1 MVRSHKITPWLALP
15 PLAYLFVFFIVP
27 TAIVASYSFHERDFH
42 GQVTERLSMD
52 GWRQACDAIT
62 LRIIARSIGVAF
74 LVTAICLVLSYPS
87 AMALAR
93 MPAAWRQAAVAC
105 ITFPLVTSLLLRI
118 YGWMNL
124 LPLPWRGQLVSVAAV
139 MAINY
144 LPFML
149 LPLLR
154 AWERVDVVLEQAAAD
169 LGATPWQTFWRV
181 IWPVTRPGM
190 WAGCALVFIPVSGEY
205 LVPHFVGEGKV
216 IVIGTLIVQ
225 QFMERRNWPYAAACA
240 MWLMGIV
247 LVPMAISIVNRDI
260 RKESLA

>member
-1 MVRSHKITPWLALP
+1 
-15 PLAYLFVFFIVP
+15 VFFVAP
-27 TAIVASYSFHERDFH
+27 TGLVASYSFYERDFH
-42 GQVTERLSMD
+42 GQVTESLSLG
-52 GWRQACDAIT
+52 GWRQATDRVTFKI
-62 LRIIARSIGVAF
+62 LSRSLGLSLA
-74 LVTAICLVLSYPS
+74 VTAICVLLSYPS
-87 AMALAR
+87 TMGLAR
-93 MPAAWRQAAVAC
+93 LPAGWRQAAVAL

-124 LPLPWRGQLVSVAAV
+124 LPFSWRGQLSAVALV
-139 MAINY
+139 MAVNY

-154 AWERVDVVLEQAAAD
+154 AWERLDVVLEQAAAD

-205 LVPHFVGEGKV
+205 LVPHFIGEGKV
-216 IVIGTLIVQ
+216 NVIGTLIVQ

-240 MWLMGIV
+240 VWLLVIV
-247 LVPMAISIVNRDI
+247 LLPVIASIANRDVQ
-260 RKESLA
+260 ESKLR

>member
-1 MVRSHKITPWLALP
+1 MRLQSFTSWLAIP
-15 PLAYLFVFFIVP
+15 SVAYLAAFFVVP
-27 TAIVASYSFHERDFH
+27 TAIVVSYSFHQRDFH
-42 GQVTERLSMD
+42 GQVTEQLSLD
-52 GWRQACDAIT
+52 GWRQACEIGT
-62 LRIIARSIGVAF
+62 LRILGRSIVVAMA
-74 LVTAICLVLSYPS
+74 VTAICLVLAYPS
-87 AMALAR
+87 ASALAR
-93 MPAAWRQAAVAC
+93 MPSAWRQAAVAC
-105 ITFPLVTSLLLRI
+105 VTFPLVTSLLLRT

-124 LPLPWRGQLVSVAAV
+124 LPLAWRGHLISVAAV
-139 MAINY
+139 MAVNY

-154 AWERVDVVLEQAAAD
+154 AWERADVVLEHAAAD

-225 QFMERRNWPYAAACA
+225 QFMDQRNWPYAAACSA
-240 MWLMGIV
+240 WLLGIV
-247 LVPMAISIVNRDI
+247 LAPIVV
-260 RKESLA
+260 SLATRERREDTRS